1 MGWIAIE
8 ETKVLYINGFG
19 VVLNRAVIVSAVKL
33 LVQTC
38 RQFKSL
44 GNVVW
49 PIAHICQS
57 EGLIVNVSIQ
67 VSLLFKVLH
76 GL

>member
-1 MGWIAIE
+1 MSWVAIE

-19 VVLNRAVIVSAVKL
+19 VVLDRAVLVSAVKL

-38 RQFKSL
+38 RQLKDL

-49 PIAHICQS
+49 PIAHVCQS

-67 VSLLFKVLH
+67 VSLLLKV
-76 GL
+76 